1 MRKRTTGISIDEAT
15 LAELDAEAKSL
26 RRSRSNLIL
35 SIIQDWLKRRKAQ
48 PPGFQLDEKPARPTM
63 EQPKLEQKDPVIGEI
78 RYTSDITHDD
88 DDLF

>member
-35 SIIQDWLKRRKAQ
+35 SIIQDWLKQRKETVQ
-48 PPGFQLDEKPARPTM
+48 KPAETLVG
-63 EQPKLEQKDPVIGEI
+63 QPSIGYVPPKADEV
-78 RYTSDITHDD
+78 RYDEG